1 MPKILNRR
9 GIIALLWPDGDITVP
24 GTLDAAMEVCNQ
36 IMMSQAYNAAILESF
51 GNA

>member
-24 GTLDAAMEVCNQ
+24 GTLDAAMEGCNRVAR
-36 IMMSQAYNAAILESF
+36 SQAYNAAILESF
-51 GNA
+51 GV